1 MDRWHL
7 WLPVVNNLVMGLISW
22 QQEGR
27 IFYQMSHSSSEPGL
41 AGDSLA
47 IQWQW
52 SMLRR
57 TAHSHSL
64 PAAAVQSHV
73 SQSEKTS
80 LTSPHPIL
88 ASSRELRN
96 SRIAIVSEQDMD
108 RRFDRN
114 FETWCHY
121 PRPRGHVCHEA
132 ETLPQNCIMNQN
144 LPLSMPPTWKSCQ
157 LSTTSLELSL
167 GDVESPCLGHGISS
181 DHLFF
186 PCTESLKIK

>member
-7 WLPVVNNLVMGLISW
+7 WLPVVDNLVMALISW

-27 IFYQMSHSSSEPGL
+27 IFYQMSHSSLLIWDPGL

-57 TAHSHSL
+57 TAHSHTL

-108 RRFDRN
+108 RRFDWN
-114 FETWCHY
+114 FETWWHH
-121 PRPRGHVCHEA
+121 PRPRVHVCHETEA
-132 ETLPQNCIMNQN
+132 LPRNCIMNQS
-144 LPLSMPPTWKSCQ
+144 LPLSNNTAMLCLLPVSCPPPPSN
-157 LSTTSLELSL
+157 SR
-167 GDVESPCLGHGISS
+167 
-181 DHLFF
+181 
-186 PCTESLKIK
+186 

>member
-1 MDRWHL
+1 
-7 WLPVVNNLVMGLISW
+7 
-22 QQEGR
+22 
-27 IFYQMSHSSSEPGL
+27 
-41 AGDSLA
+41 
-47 IQWQW
+47 
-52 SMLRR
+52 MLRR

-167 GDVESPCLGHGISS
+167 GDVEYPCWGHGITSV
-181 DHLFF
+181 HLFF